1 LQRTPR
7 SIEAASNPRKRQQ
20 LSDHMA
26 MTDDDRLRVV
36 PQPIRRQVENG
47 LREAIARGRFAPGEP
62 LPDRMLC
69 ELFGASRPVVR
80 EAIRLL
86 EAEGLVTVQPN
97 RSPFVAFLSSGE
109 AAQLY
114 ELRGA
119 LEALAGEGFA
129 LRASD
134 EERSELRQV
143 YEALAAC
150 KSAAQGDL
158 VAIKRRFY
166 DVLLRGCRNDYIRR
180 TLEPLLARISQ
191 LRATSLSAPGRLQNT
206 ISEIGRVLEAVEQR
220 DAKGAAEACRVHIA
234 KAAETALEVLRNHER
249 SRNVRGDGQ
258 TT

>member
-1 LQRTPR
+1 
-7 SIEAASNPRKRQQ
+7 
-20 LSDHMA
+20 MA
-26 MTDDDRLRVV
+26 LNDDDRQLRVV

-109 AAQLY
+109 AAQIY

-134 EERSELRQV
+134 EERAELGEV
-143 YEALAAC
+143 YRALAAS
-150 KSAAQGDL
+150 KSGPRGDL
-158 VAIKRRFY
+158 LAIKRRFY
-166 DVLLRGCRNDYIRR
+166 DVLLKGCRNGYVKR

-191 LRATSLSAPGRLQNT
+191 LRATSLSAPERLPHT
-206 ISEIGRVLEAVEQR
+206 IAEIGRVVEAIEQR
-220 DAKGAAEACRVHIA
+220 DAKRAAEACREHIA
-234 KAAETALEVLRNHER
+234 KAAESALEVLRAHER
-249 SRNVRGDGQ
+249 LRIGKEAVE
-258 TT
+258 

>member
-1 LQRTPR
+1 
-7 SIEAASNPRKRQQ
+7 
-20 LSDHMA
+20 MA
-26 MTDDDRLRVV
+26 MTDDDRRLRVV

-109 AAQLY
+109 AAQIY

-150 KSAAQGDL
+150 KPTQGDL

-166 DVLLRGCRNDYIRR
+166 DVLLQGCRNDYIRR

-191 LRATSLSAPGRLQNT
+191 LRATSLSAPGRLHHT
-206 ISEIGRVLEAVEQR
+206 ISELGRVLEAVDQR
-220 DAKGAAEACRVHIA
+220 DPKGAAEACRVHIA
-234 KAAETALEVLRNHER
+234 KAAETALEVLRNRER
-249 SRNVRGDGQ
+249 LRNAGVDGQ